1 MDFTRFFEFVLRIIT
16 KQQVIDFLSRINITG
31 YTDFHVFIVWLFTS
45 IVIDIILI
53 VGVYKVVS
61 FAIKKALGG
70 IEL

>member
-1 MDFTRFFEFVLRIIT
+1 MDFTRFFEFILRIIT
-16 KQQVIDFLSRINITG
+16 KQQIIDFLSRINITG
-31 YTDFHVFIVWLFTS
+31 YTDFHVFMVWLFTS
-45 IVIDIILI
+45 IVVDIILI

>member
-31 YTDFHVFIVWLFTS
+31 YTDFHVFMVWLFTS

>member
-31 YTDFHVFIVWLFTS
+31 YTDFHVLMIWLFTS
-45 IVIDIILI
+45 IIIDSILI

-61 FAIKKALGG
+61 WSIKKALGG